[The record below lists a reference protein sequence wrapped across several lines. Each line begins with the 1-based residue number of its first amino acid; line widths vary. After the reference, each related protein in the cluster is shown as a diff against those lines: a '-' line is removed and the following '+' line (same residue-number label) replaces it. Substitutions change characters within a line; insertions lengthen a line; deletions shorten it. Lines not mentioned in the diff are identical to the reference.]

1 MDARRSPRTE
11 GRRMLKWLGEQDPGH
26 VAAGATVAVFAL
38 VFFLADV
45 IGWLG
50 VELVGFAGLALALSV
65 ELAKGNVAGGFNTTA
80 DVYREQIEEQA
91 RGNQRDHAASASAR
105 EKAVSIVK
113 TISLAVAALGFG
125 GVVLHWS

>member
-1 MDARRSPRTE
+1 
-11 GRRMLKWLGEQDPGH
+11 MLKWLDEQNPGH

-45 IGWLG
+45 IGWFG
-50 VELVGFAGLALALSV
+50 VGLVGLAGLVFAHRF
-65 ELAKGNVAGGFNTTA
+65 ELAEGNVAGGFDTTA
-80 DVYREQIEEQA
+80 DVYREQIKEQA
-91 RGNQRDHAASASAR
+91 RGNQRDHAASARAR
-105 EKAVSIVK
+105 EKAVSIMK

>member
-1 MDARRSPRTE
+1 
-11 GRRMLKWLGEQDPGH
+11 MLKWLGEQDPGH
-26 VAAGATVAVFAL
+26 VAAGATAAVFAL

-45 IGWLG
+45 IGWFG
-50 VELVGFAGLALALSV
+50 VGLVGLAGLVLAHRF
-65 ELAKGNVAGGFNTTA
+65 ELAEGNVAGGFDTTA

-91 RGNQRDHAASASAR
+91 SGDQRGRAASASAR

>member
-1 MDARRSPRTE
+1 
-11 GRRMLKWLGEQDPGH
+11 MLKWLGEQELGN
-26 VAAGATVAVFAL
+26 VAAVATAAVFAL

-50 VELVGFAGLALALSV
+50 VELVGFAGLALALSL
-65 ELAKGNVAGGFNTTA
+65 ELAKGNVAGGFDTTA

-91 RGNQRDHAASASAR
+91 RGDQRDRAASASAR
-105 EKAVSIVK
+105 EKAVSIMK

>member
-1 MDARRSPRTE
+1 
-11 GRRMLKWLGEQDPGH
+11 MLKWLGEQDSWH
-26 VAAGATVAVFAL
+26 VAAGAIAAVFAL

-45 IGWLG
+45 IGWFG
-50 VELVGFAGLALALSV
+50 VGLVGLTGLVLAQRF
-65 ELAKGNVAGGFNTTA
+65 ELAEDNVAGGFDTTA

-91 RGNQRDHAASASAR
+91 RGDQRDRAASASAR
-105 EKAVSIVK
+105 EKAVSIMK

>member
-1 MDARRSPRTE
+1 
-11 GRRMLKWLGEQDPGH
+11 MLKWLGEQDPGH
-26 VAAGATVAVFAL
+26 VAAAATAAVFAL

-50 VELVGFAGLALALSV
+50 VELVGFAGMAIALSL
-65 ELAKGNVAGGFNTTA
+65 ELAKGNVAGGFDTTA

-91 RGNQRDHAASASAR
+91 RGDQRDRAASASAR